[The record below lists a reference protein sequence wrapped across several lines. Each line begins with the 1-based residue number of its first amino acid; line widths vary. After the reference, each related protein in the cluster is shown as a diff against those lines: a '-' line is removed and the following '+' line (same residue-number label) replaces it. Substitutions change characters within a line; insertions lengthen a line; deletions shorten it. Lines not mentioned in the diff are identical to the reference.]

1 MAKTT
6 AIYTKAE
13 AIEIIVKNIKD
24 AQKHNVPD
32 ECILQVFKSKLFD
45 PTMVNNHER
54 QEVLVGVNEA
64 LGTNITMQQIR
75 DADSLQLDAVLEAN
89 REREEELKAQQAN
102 NPNGDSKMKTDKVT
116 AVKNMFGNENEGISM
131 GLVVAAGALVG
142 AGAAMFAR
150 ESYDI
155 ASLAGGVAGVGVGY
169 LAGNYLLNGDE
180 LTITNYCVGGAVGVG
195 IGAVGALAGGM
206 AGDMVKGVSPVAAV
220 PVTVV
225 STEQ

>member
-1 MAKTT
+1 MAEYSVLMSVYAKENPEYLRESIESIWNQTVKTNDFWVVCDGT
-6 AIYTKAE
+6 LTKE
-13 AIEIIVKNIKD
+13 
-24 AQKHNVPD
+24 
-32 ECILQVFKSKLFD
+32 
-45 PTMVNNHER
+45 
-54 QEVLVGVNEA
+54 
-64 LGTNITMQQIR
+64 
-75 DADSLQLDAVLEAN
+75 LDAVLEAN

-206 AGDMVKGVSPVAAV
+206 AGNMVKDVSPVAAV

>member
-1 MAKTT
+1 MLRKIKMAKTT
-6 AIYTKAE
+6 ATYTKAE

-116 AVKNMFGNENEGISM
+116 AVINKYT
-131 GLVVAAGALVG
+131 
-142 AGAAMFAR
+142 
-150 ESYDI
+150 ESYAKRKEYFNNI
-155 ASLAGGVAGVGVGY
+155 KHLIQG
-169 LAGNYLLNGDE
+169 
-180 LTITNYCVGGAVGVG
+180 
-195 IGAVGALAGGM
+195 
-206 AGDMVKGVSPVAAV
+206 
-220 PVTVV
+220 
-225 STEQ
+225 